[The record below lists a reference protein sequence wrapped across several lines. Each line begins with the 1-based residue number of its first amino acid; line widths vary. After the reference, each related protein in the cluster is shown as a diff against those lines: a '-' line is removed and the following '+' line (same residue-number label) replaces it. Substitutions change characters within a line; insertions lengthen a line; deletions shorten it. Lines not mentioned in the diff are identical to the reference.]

1 MCTEFKIKIRIH
13 YPTIKLLVEPLVGS
27 LVPTIRNKTLEK
39 TTTNLAYYRQREFS
53 KMCRNFI
60 LIKFSPNCVLIGM
73 LGSLVIILLVYLH
86 TGNYALGL
94 VLDPYVALDENPV
107 GNYFFFIF

>member
-1 MCTEFKIKIRIH
+1 
-13 YPTIKLLVEPLVGS
+13 
-27 LVPTIRNKTLEK
+27 
-39 TTTNLAYYRQREFS
+39 
-53 KMCRNFI
+53 
-60 LIKFSPNCVLIGM
+60 M

-107 GNYFFFIF
+107 GNYFLLFFELVGVGLVVDFGWQKIDYF